1 MRIIV
6 FDLIDHSVSNKIGE
20 DRSTVAL
27 LHHRELNFTLK
38 RFMVILKHCVTA
50 YPRVTVLDLH
60 HCFFEIL

>member
-38 RFMVILKHCVTA
+38 DNIAEGRTA
-50 YPRVTVLDLH
+50 L
-60 HCFFEIL
+60 